1 MKFQAPGKM
10 ILLGEYAVLEGA
22 PALVT
27 AVSLFA
33 TVEIEQLTGNVF
45 YLSAPSLDLPELP
58 FVLTPAGH
66 VRFDPNLPP
75 NIERKVGFFSRI
87 FEFILAKSGQN
98 PFTLSGLIIFIDTN
112 AFYDSRLKSKLGFG
126 SSAAFCAALTA
137 GLSRV
142 WKMSEKPASQFELAL
157 QAHHFAQ
164 GKMGSGIDV
173 AASFFGG
180 YLVYKGVSAGSLPRS
195 VDACQGLFFKP
206 VFTGRSASTRKL
218 VGGVRQL
225 KEKAP
230 EQYKK
235 WMERLKQLSAEGSQ
249 AFEEQQTKQFL
260 DIVRAY
266 YQALDGLGQASGVPI
281 ISEPHQR
288 LFALAEEQ
296 KVFYKPSGAGSG
308 DIGILF
314 SDNEDALNA
323 AAQAAQQAGF
333 WPLDVRSGAPGLQ
346 VFD

>member
-33 TVEIEQLTGNVF
+33 TVKIEQIPGNVF
-45 YLSAPSLDLPELP
+45 FLSAPSLDLPELP

-75 NIERKVGFFSRI
+75 NMERKVGFFSRI
-87 FEFILAKSGQN
+87 FEFILARSGQN
-98 PFTLSGLIIFIDTN
+98 PATLSGIRMCIDTN

-126 SSAAFCAALTA
+126 SSAAFCTALTA
-137 GLSRV
+137 GLSRM
-142 WKMSEKPASQFELAL
+142 WKMAEKPATQFELAL

-164 GKMGSGIDV
+164 GKMGSGVDV
-173 AASFFGG
+173 AASFYGG
-180 YLVYKGVSAGSLPRS
+180 YLVYQGVSGGRLPRP
-195 VDACQGLFFKP
+195 VQACEGLFFKP

-230 EQYKK
+230 AQYEK
-235 WMERLKQLSAEGSQ
+235 WMERLKQLSAEGCQ

-260 DIVRAY
+260 NIVRAY
-266 YQALDGLGQASGVPI
+266 YQALEGLGEASGMPI
-281 ISEPHQR
+281 ISEPHRR

-314 SDNEDALNA
+314 SDDQKALNV

-333 WPLDVRSGAPGLQ
+333 WPLEVQSGAPGLQ